1 MRAAPSYAGL
11 PFSLSSSLRVYSSS
25 SAFPDRLFNV
35 SPFYA
40 CPLPS
45 KIGERF
51 CDKLGGKADSGE
63 VVKARNSFGEEGIGT
78 LLSAPVLSAK
88 DSVGLSKL
96 VGVFVLLL
104 TDDECCGSHRG
115 TPSSGMPWCQMD
127 IEELVCL

>member
-1 MRAAPSYAGL
+1 MFAL
-11 PFSLSSSLRVYSSS
+11 PACVLRRPTP
-25 SAFPDRLFNV
+25 ACRFRCPPPCACIHLPPPFPTACLTCP
-35 SPFYA
+35 PFTR
-40 CPLPS
+40 PLPS

-96 VGVFVLLL
+96 VGVFVFVIAH
-104 TDDECCGSHRG
+104 G
-115 TPSSGMPWCQMD
+115 
-127 IEELVCL
+127 

>member
-1 MRAAPSYAGL
+1 MPLPRACCAILRRPAVFVVLL
-11 PFSLSSSLRVYSSS
+11 PVRVYSSS

-78 LLSAPVLSAK
+78 LLSAPVLSTK

-96 VGVFVLLL
+96 VGVFVFVIAH
-104 TDDECCGSHRG
+104 G
-115 TPSSGMPWCQMD
+115 
-127 IEELVCL
+127 